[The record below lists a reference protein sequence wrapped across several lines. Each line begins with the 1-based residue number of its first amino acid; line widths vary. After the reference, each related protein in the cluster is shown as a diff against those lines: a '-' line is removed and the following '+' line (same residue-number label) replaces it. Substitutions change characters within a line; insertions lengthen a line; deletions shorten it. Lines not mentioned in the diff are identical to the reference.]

1 MECLLSSFSTVLQKN
16 IDLFVKHWNS
26 HHVRPSRH
34 NTIAGIPEILY
45 YLPQNSGGISCGIPV
60 SDEKIHEV
68 EHHCK
73 MEQESNEYDE
83 YFHYVMEA
91 ERLFYPDTP
100 DQSLALYERHLAV
113 AT

>member
-1 MECLLSSFSTVLQKN
+1 MLFSFSTVLQKN

-26 HHVRPSRH
+26 HHIRPSRH

-45 YLPQNSGGISCGIPV
+45 YLPQNSGGINCGIPV

-68 EHHCK
+68 EHHCE
-73 MEQESNEYDE
+73 MEQESNQYDE

-100 DQSLALYERHLAV
+100 DQSLALYERLLAV